1 MEKKDLIKLLDEIFV
16 PHGFKRK
23 GNNWVLNGDELS
35 KLINLQKSNYSNA
48 FYINYGYI
56 LRSVPLINE
65 RTHVENRLASTNK
78 EEQKRI
84 TDLLDLET
92 QMPTDQRL
100 AELKKF
106 ITDKIA
112 VQMQS
117 VNTEA
122 DLLNDLKKRP
132 HLNDIPLIVKKHFSL
147 AE

>member
-1 MEKKDLIKLLDEIFV
+1 MEKKDLIKLLDKIFV
-16 PHGFKRK
+16 PLGFKRK

-56 LRSVPLINE
+56 IKGLVLTTT
-65 RTHVENRLASTNK
+65 THVEDRLASIDK
-78 EEQKRI
+78 EEQNRI

-92 QMPTDQRL
+92 GIPIDQRL
-100 AELKKF
+100 TELKKF

-117 VNTEA
+117 VNTES
-122 DLLNDLKKRP
+122 DLLSDLKKRP
-132 HLNDIPLIVKKHFSL
+132 HLNNIPLVVKRHFNL
-147 AE
+147 PE

>member
-1 MEKKDLIKLLDEIFV
+1 MEKIDLIKLLDEIFV
-16 PHGFKRK
+16 PLGFKRK

-56 LRSVPLINE
+56 IKGLELTTA
-65 RTHVENRLASTNK
+65 THVEIRLASADK

-92 QMPTDQRL
+92 EIPEDRRL
-100 AELKKF
+100 KELKTF
-106 ITDKIA
+106 IVDRIVTQI
-112 VQMQS
+112 QS
-117 VNTEA
+117 VNSEG

-132 HLNDIPLIVKKHFSL
+132 HLNDIPLVVKKHFKL
-147 AE
+147 E